1 MDRGAWQATGHGP
14 RATGPQRVGHDSTIE
29 THTIK
34 VPPLAC
40 SPFLSPLQSYTSL
53 NSPISYGQLSNPC
66 CRSLTS
72 LLSSESRLYPLHTS
86 AMLFIQASHIYSILI
101 QDQLCFRTQ
110 RYGSE
115 PSTCSHRSNLLTGL
129 SILYS
134 SLFQFIEILLQT
146 KLSEEHSPAHL
157 LRLPSAFRGSQPQGG
172 LNSMAQQSR
181 LP

>member
-1 MDRGAWQATGHGP
+1 MQETQETQVQSLGRIDPLEKGMATSPFFPGESHGQRSLAGHGP

-101 QDQLCFRTQ
+101 QDQLCFRT
-110 RYGSE
+110 
-115 PSTCSHRSNLLTGL
+115 
-129 SILYS
+129 
-134 SLFQFIEILLQT
+134 
-146 KLSEEHSPAHL
+146 
-157 LRLPSAFRGSQPQGG
+157 
-172 LNSMAQQSR
+172 
-181 LP
+181 